1 MMKAFASD
9 LDRTLI
15 YSHRMID
22 PSTATDVHLI
32 ETLEGKDIS
41 YISNYSREAL
51 QQLNNDIYFI
61 PVTTRTIEQYQ
72 RITLFQTAI
81 QPEYAVTSNGGH
93 ILKDGKEVKGW
104 SDQLKASLE
113 SCLSLPVFI
122 RQLEELMTGSWVERI
137 RQADHLFLYL
147 IIRRD
152 QVSRDELS
160 SLFKWAREQGWQPSL
175 QGRKLYF
182 VPNPVNKWKAVEYL
196 KNELGLSYVYTAGDS
211 LLDYELIKHGDC
223 GFVPSHGEVL
233 ESYPDLHKTVAH
245 GMAAS
250 DEILLSITE
259 DLSLSN
265 HLAEQN
271 S

>member
-1 MMKAFASD
+1 MRAFASD

-32 ETLEGKDIS
+32 ETLDGKDIS
-41 YISNYSREAL
+41 YISSYSRKAL
-51 QQLNNDIYFI
+51 QKLNNEIYFI

-81 QPEYAVTSNGGH
+81 QPEYAITSNGGH
-93 ILKDGKEVKGW
+93 ILKDGNVVKGW

-113 SCLSLPVFI
+113 TCLSLPVFI
-122 RQLEELMTGSWVERI
+122 RQLEERITGNWVERI
-137 RQADHLFLYL
+137 RQADHLFIYL
-147 IIRRD
+147 IIQRD
-152 QVSRDELS
+152 QVSREELS
-160 SLFKWAREQGWQPSL
+160 SLFEWAREQGWQPSL
-175 QGRKLYF
+175 QGKKLYF

-211 LLDYELIKHGDC
+211 LLDYELVKYGDY
-223 GFVPSHGEVL
+223 GFVPLHGEVL
-233 ESYPDLHKTVAH
+233 ESYPGLHKTEAH
-245 GMAAS
+245 GMPAS

-259 DLSLSN
+259 DLSLSK
-265 HLAEQN
+265 LTSEQN

>member
-1 MMKAFASD
+1 MRAFASD

-15 YSHRMID
+15 YSHRMIEPGA
-22 PSTATDVHLI
+22 PSDVHLI
-32 ETLEGKDIS
+32 ETLDGKDIS
-41 YISNYSREAL
+41 YISSYSRKAL
-51 QQLNNDIYFI
+51 QQLNNEIYFI

-72 RITLFQTAI
+72 RISLFQTTI

-93 ILKDGKEVKGW
+93 ILKDGNVVKEW
-104 SDQLKASLE
+104 SDQLNASLE
-113 SCLSLPVFI
+113 TCLSLPVFI
-122 RQLEELMTGSWVERI
+122 RHLEERVTGNWVERI
-137 RQADHLFLYL
+137 RQADHLFVYL

-152 QVSRDELS
+152 QVSREELS

-175 QGRKLYF
+175 QGRKVYF

-211 LLDYELIKHGDC
+211 LLDYELVKNGDF
-223 GFVPSHGEVL
+223 GFVPLHGEVL
-233 ESYPDLHKTVAH
+233 ESYPGLHKTKAH

-259 DLSLSN
+259 DLSLSKITS
-265 HLAEQN
+265 EQN

>member
-1 MMKAFASD
+1 MRAFASD

-15 YSHRMID
+15 YSHRMIE
-22 PSTATDVHLI
+22 PGAVPEVHLI
-32 ETLEGKDIS
+32 ETLDGKDIS
-41 YISNYSREAL
+41 YISSYSRKAL
-51 QQLNNDIYFI
+51 QQLNNEIFFI

-72 RITLFQTAI
+72 RITLFQHTI

-93 ILKDGKEVKGW
+93 ILKDGKVVKGW

-113 SCLSLPVFI
+113 TCLSLPVFI
-122 RQLEELMTGSWVERI
+122 RQLEALITGNWVDRI
-137 RQADHLFLYL
+137 RQADYLFVYL

-152 QVSRDELS
+152 QVSREELS
-160 SLFKWAREQGWQPSL
+160 ALFEWAREQGWQPSL

-196 KNELGLSYVYTAGDS
+196 KDELGLSYVYTAGDS
-211 LLDYELIKHGDC
+211 LLDYELIKYGDK

-233 ESYPDLHKTVAH
+233 ESYPNLHKTEAH

-259 DLSLSN
+259 DLSLSK
-265 HLAEQN
+265 LLSEQN

>member
-1 MMKAFASD
+1 MRAFASD

-22 PSTATDVHLI
+22 SKSATDVHLI
-32 ETLEGKDIS
+32 ETLDGKDIS
-41 YISNYSREAL
+41 YISTYSREAL
-51 QQLNNDIYFI
+51 NQLNNDIYFI

-72 RITLFQTAI
+72 RISLFQTTI

-93 ILKDGKEVKGW
+93 ILKGGEVLKDW
-104 SDQLKASLE
+104 SERLRASLE
-113 SCLSLPVFI
+113 ECLSLDVFI
-122 RQLEELMTGSWVERI
+122 RQLDSLINGNWVERI
-137 RQADHLFLYL
+137 RQADDLFVYL

-152 QVSRDELS
+152 QVSREELTL
-160 SLFKWAREQGWQPSL
+160 LFEWARIQGWQPSL

-196 KNELGLSYVYTAGDS
+196 KNELGLSFLYTAGDS
-211 LLDYELIKHGDC
+211 LLDYDLIKNSDC

-233 ESYPDLHKTVAH
+233 ETYPELRTTKAY

-250 DEILLSITE
+250 DEILSSIKE
-259 DLSLSN
+259 DLSISKQLS
-265 HLAEQN
+265 EQN